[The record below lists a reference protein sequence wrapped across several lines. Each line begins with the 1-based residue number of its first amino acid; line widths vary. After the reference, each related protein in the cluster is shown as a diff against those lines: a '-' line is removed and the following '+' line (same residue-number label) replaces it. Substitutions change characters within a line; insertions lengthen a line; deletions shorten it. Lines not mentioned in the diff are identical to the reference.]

1 MRRGRGWFGY
11 LRAAVV
17 GEVIAGTLHPRAPYR
32 MTPVPL
38 RINYVLVA
46 KKSRLPP
53 HVPSASADA
62 VNEVDPHADSR
73 KESNRL
79 LRRPVFHRDRRPAP
93 ASKQTPI
100 QPAQE
105 REREQKQEQGRDG
118 EPSPARVRARGQE
131 READSS
137 SGSTATGTLSA
148 FEHGFRV
155 GRAEGM
161 LALVDAMTRSIESPA
176 DMEPRSDPAT
186 PASSRARLELGGCFT
201 VKARPSILI
210 VDDESINIDLLI
222 DNLETDFE
230 VLAATDGK
238 AALETALRELPDLIL
253 LDILMPGLDGFEVCR
268 RLKGN
273 RQTQNIP
280 IIFITALTDANE
292 EIRGLELGAQDFL
305 TKPIQPMSVKARI
318 NSHVR
323 LKYAHDKLLWLAT
336 LEQRLRENLFEALES
351 KSGLN

>member
-1 MRRGRGWFGY
+1 M
-11 LRAAVV
+11 LSEKSPTASCADLSST
-17 GEVIAGTLHPRAPYR
+17 VIDV
-32 MTPVPL
+32 PV
-38 RINYVLVA
+38 
-46 KKSRLPP
+46 S
-53 HVPSASADA
+53 
-62 VNEVDPHADSR
+62 E
-73 KESNRL
+73 
-79 LRRPVFHRDRRPAP
+79 
-93 ASKQTPI
+93 
-100 QPAQE
+100 QPTQQAQE
-105 REREQKQEQGRDG
+105 RDGQERAWEPSSVSVQGR
-118 EPSPARVRARGQE
+118 ALE
-131 READSS
+131 READPP
-137 SGSTATGTLSA
+137 SGGAAIRTLSA

-176 DMEPRSDPAT
+176 DMEPRSDSAT
-186 PASSRARLELGGCFT
+186 PASSRARLEFSGCFT
-201 VKARPSILI
+201 AKARPSILI
-210 VDDESINIDLLI
+210 VDDEPINIDLLI

-230 VLAATDGK
+230 VLAATDGQ

-268 RLKGN
+268 RLKSN

-280 IIFITALTDANE
+280 VIFITALTEANE